1 MRETIHALAHR
12 YHGEWEA
19 MTEALRRGEKPP
31 AIPGDEQFVTWA
43 DPHYPARL
51 RQLRFPPWI
60 LFYRGNLSL
69 ASCPSVGIVGSRKA
83 VARGLQATEQ
93 VCLRLREKVVVSG
106 LAAGIDGCAHR
117 SALRSGGRTIGIAG
131 CGLKRPYPLSNRDLY
146 EPQSCR
152 QLILSEYPGFTAPLR
167 HHFPWRNRLIA
178 AAGSAL
184 VVIEAVPRSG
194 TMHTVSE
201 ALELSR
207 PVYCL
212 SRSFLERIYT
222 GNALLIQQGAA
233 IVLDEDD
240 VKEI

>member
-117 SALRSGGRTIGIAG
+117 SALRTGGRTIGIAG

-178 AAGSAL
+178 ALSDCVL
-184 VVIEAVPRSG
+184 VMQATCRSG
-194 TMHTVSE
+194 TMLTVNE
-201 ALELSR
+201 ALELGKS
-207 PVYCL
+207 VYCL
-212 SRSFLERIYT
+212 PYPDQDPAGAGCNLLLCE
-222 GNALLIQQGAA
+222 GALPL
-233 IVLDEDD
+233 
-240 VKEI
+240 KM

>member
-69 ASCPSVGIVGSRKA
+69 VSCPSVGIVGSRKA

-178 AAGSAL
+178 ALSDCVL
-184 VVIEAVPRSG
+184 VMQATCRSG
-194 TMHTVSE
+194 TMLTVNE
-201 ALELSR
+201 ALELGK

-212 SRSFLERIYT
+212 PYPDQDPAGAGCNLLLCE
-222 GNALLIQQGAA
+222 GALPL
-233 IVLDEDD
+233 
-240 VKEI
+240 KM